1 MYVLELRAHVDKLF
15 KKMGKRN
22 LHQLKAIMEKIN
34 EILENPHRFKPLH
47 YPLVGMRR
55 VHFGNFVLTYSIDE
69 ARKSVLLE
77 DYEHHDNVHK

>member
-15 KKMGKRN
+15 KKLGKRDPR
-22 LHQLKAIMEKIN
+22 QLNAIFDKIS

-55 VHFGNFVLTYSIDE
+55 VHFGNFVLTYSVDE
-69 ARKSVLLE
+69 ARKSVILE
-77 DYEHHDNVHK
+77 DYEHHDRVYK